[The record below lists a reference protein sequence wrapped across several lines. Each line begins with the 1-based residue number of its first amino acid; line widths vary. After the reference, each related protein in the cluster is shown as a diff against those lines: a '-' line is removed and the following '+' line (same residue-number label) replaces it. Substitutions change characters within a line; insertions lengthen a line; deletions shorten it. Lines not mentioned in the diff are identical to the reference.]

1 MVGKPPTIF
10 MELIFMRDK
19 FSTLDIVKALSVHRE
34 RLRDWMNNGFV
45 VPTIR
50 SEGQGT
56 KAVFTREDIYLV
68 ALFVDF
74 LKKGFK
80 RDRASDL
87 IRKASEILKKNGSKN
102 LAYIIIYFLNNQN
115 NAILA
120 EPIYDPV
127 TRWDKI
133 DLRWAGRIPSEVI
146 EESKENAQGL
156 KNLLTEE
163 AIQKLPSTQEW
174 ENIHLVNFKN
184 LKKKVDLYLSLFG

>member
-156 KNLLTEE
+156 KNLRTEE